1 MQIYRSASTD
11 FLMTNFIW
19 KKQHYHSVSVR
30 VFFRLSSGTIEK
42 ADDAVKQ
49 IAEAYPD
56 LVQDESL
63 PKLYAEWLV
72 TGRVYR
78 NKGKDYG
85 FVHIGLA
92 EACKE
97 AYINFSN
104 TNQSSADLGDP
115 ELINRAFMY
124 ERALSLTTKQ
134 LRSDFTD
141 LPQTHPDRM
150 KYWGD
155 VAKSDLYSLPDN
167 FDFRYNSCAREDQR
181 VNHVWKA
188 GDSYCLQGVVP
199 EKYGEGFSGKLPAA
213 DIRCYAVSAN
223 QEELSKGELKLDTV
237 RFFPDLDLAVMSWHG
252 LFSFEPD
259 NDFCLIMV
267 VADQDYSSDDS
278 SPQIPDDSFYSRIA
292 WEILEEKKRDKEKT
306 AQTIKKKVQS
316 VKKESREVMLKRYS
330 EIYMEHHHFDKIFDK
345 LPNPTPLYKDR
356 LDAKAMNKLKKGIN
370 YTKQT
375 VSQLGFTPDAI
386 PYACES
392 SFLERIMR
400 GEILDE
406 EKNFK
411 CQISALMHYAIQNLY
426 KHDCTG
432 LLGTDKRK
440 IHTFAIKHFL
450 LGYIPKPLICNRSDW
465 GLEGGGTFEIP
476 AGIAVPEFYDRE
488 ITSVTVYPKGIAD
501 PEGAFTVPGSTP
513 GNIPSWHAKS
523 KEKFAPKIVA
533 GNLIDGL
540 FLTEELWHVMDV
552 VVIPDPEGFIDPR
565 QIKECKKIDFLF
577 VPAADDKIREERGK
591 WIKTGIC
598 PDIVMIPFGQDREGR
613 IFETLRD
620 RLLYNDETIA
630 MWLNKYIPFR
640 IPEPLHITQAEYVK
654 AYDEVLV
661 KKAGLKPGKLN
672 FTERA
677 LEINEEKRNEVLSY
691 CRTQEMKDTANKS
704 FDRSAAEIKATAGAS
719 DEELITKAINLQ
731 KQNVKER
738 LKSIP
743 EEYKIEG
750 NLTDAFDDQ
759 QAILKQKIDDGTK
772 KHKEFL
778 KHLEELTKL
787 GKKTNDEIISEANLS
802 ERDLEFLDRLEIRC
816 FSSLYIS
823 KRTWRNQDLTG
834 RKFSDSKFDEV
845 NFEECTLNGDEYTGC
860 VFTSCKFTANHMIAV
875 KFTDCEFTE
884 CTFENFVAENNEI
897 SNASF
902 MNCIF
907 RQATCRSP
915 KLNNITLSVCRIESS
930 CFNDG
935 VLSDISG
942 DFVDCR
948 NAEFKK
954 TNITNSF
961 FADSNF
967 ENCDLSGSF
976 GERFIFDNSSLHG
989 IKMDQTTYRRIE
1001 FYKSTI
1007 EDCSFREV
1015 HFNAFTMDESQ
1026 CSKNNFDLSV
1036 LDDVYARS
1044 SDLSDSSFQKTVSI
1058 RAVFTLCI
1066 IRRSDFFHANLLR
1079 ADFSGSKL
1087 GKTSFKEANLFEADF
1102 RDTALGENNFDN
1114 AIMNRT
1120 IISFMAEPKL

>member
-213 DIRCYAVSAN
+213 DIRCYAASAD
-223 QEELSKGELKLDTV
+223 QKELSKGELKLDTV

-259 NDFCLIMV
+259 NDFCLIMA
-267 VADQDYSSDDS
+267 VADQDYTSNDS

-292 WEILEEKKRDKEKT
+292 REILEEKKRDRQKAEQQVKD
-306 AQTIKKKVQS
+306 KVES
-316 VKKESREVMLKRYS
+316 VRKESKEVMLRRYS
-330 EIYMEHHHFDKIFDK
+330 EIYMEHHLFDKIFNKMPD
-345 LPNPTPLYKDR
+345 PTPLYKDR
-356 LDAKAMNKLKKGIN
+356 LSPKNMDQLKKEIDCL
-370 YTKQT
+370 KQ
-375 VSQLGFTPDAI
+375 SASELKADPEIMAYADDKSPLGK
-386 PYACES
+386 
-392 SFLERIMR
+392 IMK
-400 GEILDE
+400 GEILEE

-411 CQISALMHYAIQNLY
+411 SQISAFLYQAIQNLY
-426 KHDCTG
+426 QNDFSEFFTI
-432 LLGTDKRK
+432 DKRK
-440 IHTFAIKHFL
+440 LKNFTIKHFM
-450 LGYIPKPLICNRSDW
+450 LGYVPEPVVCNRSDW
-465 GLEGGGTFEIP
+465 GLEGKGTFEIP
-476 AGIAVPEFYDRE
+476 VGIAVPEFYDQE

-501 PEGAFTVPGSTP
+501 PDGAFTIPGSSP
-513 GNIPSWHAKS
+513 AAVPSWHAKS
-523 KEKFAPKIVA
+523 MESFAPKIVVSNIA
-533 GNLIDGL
+533 DGL
-540 FLTEELWHVMDV
+540 LITEELWHVMDT

-565 QIKECKKIDFLF
+565 QAEECKKIDFLF
-577 VPAADDKIREERGK
+577 IPAPDDVIREERVR
-591 WIKTGIC
+591 WLNTGISQ
-598 PDIVMIPFGQDREGR
+598 DIVMVPLGYDKNGKPFTSLRE
-613 IFETLRD
+613 
-620 RLLYNDETIA
+620 RLLYNDETVA
-630 MWLNKYIPFR
+630 EWLSNYTPFR
-640 IPEPLHITQAEYVK
+640 IPEPRHVTQTEYVE
-654 AYDEVLV
+654 AYDEVMV
-661 KKAGLKPGKLN
+661 KKAGLKPGRLN

-677 LEINEEKRNEVLSY
+677 LEINEEKRKEVLAY
-691 CRTQEMKDTANKS
+691 CHTGEMKETANRS

-719 DEELITKAINLQ
+719 DEELITKAIELQ
-731 KQNVKER
+731 KQNVAER
-738 LKSIP
+738 LKNIP
-743 EEYKIEG
+743 EKYKIEG
-750 NLTDAFDDQ
+750 ITTEPFDDQ
-759 QAILKQKIDDGTK
+759 LEILKQKIDDGTK
-772 KHKEFL
+772 KAKEL
-778 KHLEELTKL
+778 QEHLAKLEMQNSKTKE
-787 GKKTNDEIISEANLS
+787 EIISETNLT
-802 ERDLEFLDRLEIRC
+802 ERDLEILDKLEIHV
-816 FSSLYIS
+816 FSSLYVS
-823 KRTWRNQDLTG
+823 KRKWSRLNLTG
-834 RKFSDSKFDEV
+834 RKFTDSKFDEV
-845 NFEECTLNGDEYTGC
+845 DFEECTLNENEYTGC
-860 VFTSCKFTANHMIAV
+860 IFTSCKFSANHMIAV

-884 CTFENFVAENNEI
+884 CIFENFVAENNEI
-897 SNASF
+897 TSASF

-907 RQATCRSP
+907 RHATYRSP
-915 KLNNITLSVCRIESS
+915 KLNNVTFSVCRIESS
-930 CFNDG
+930 CFNEG
-935 VLSDISG
+935 ILNDITG
-942 DFVDCR
+942 EFTDIV
-948 NAEFKK
+948 NAEFTK
-954 TNITNSF
+954 TNITNAF
-961 FADSNF
+961 LADSNL

-976 GERFIFDNSSLHG
+976 GERFVFDSSSLHE
-989 IKMDQTTYRRIE
+989 INMDHSTYRRIE
-1001 FYKSTI
+1001 FCYSRIGKS
-1007 EDCSFREV
+1007 SFKEV
-1015 HFNAFTMDESQ
+1015 HFNAFTIDESQ
-1026 CSKNNFDLSV
+1026 CAENNFDLSV
-1036 LDDVYARS
+1036 LDDVYARN
-1044 SDLSDSSFQKTVSI
+1044 SDLSDSSFQKTVSV
-1058 RAVFTLCI
+1058 RGVFTLCT
-1066 IRRSDFFHANLLR
+1066 IRRSNFFHANLLR

-1087 GKTSFKEANLFEADF
+1087 GRTSFEEANLFEADF